1 MDFKNFS
8 QMDPFMLLSIIN
20 LKLRDFYSTLDNL
33 CEDLEINK
41 IELEEILNKN
51 GFEYISSLNQFK

>member
-20 LKLRDFYSTLDNL
+20 LKLRDFYSTLDDL

-41 IELEEILNKN
+41 VELEEILNKN
-51 GFEYISSLNQFK
+51 GFEYISSFNQFK